1 MSEEKGCMTPSTF
14 PIVTMSQLHFVGRF
28 AGWEDVD
35 YHSHVCAELVLVTQG
50 RCSTEIDGK
59 VLDGTEGTLFILP
72 AQVAQYQKTHTFTRT
87 TYLGFHTPL
96 PFFSAEVGRTVPLG
110 NHPCCRRWIE
120 DICDL
125 PTTVHPPFS
134 ETARLLLLAV
144 LSYVDRLEHH
154 QRLISALHPALARAL
169 QFLEEH
175 VTESFTL
182 QHLAEQAYVST
193 SHLRALFRQH
203 LNCSPSSYQLQL
215 RMRLAEKL
223 LQDPYLTVS
232 EVAQRCGYTDSN
244 YFVRLFRQ
252 QHQLPPGHWRVRAT
266 LQEKS

>member
-1 MSEEKGCMTPSTF
+1 MRWM
-14 PIVTMSQLHFVGRF
+14 
-28 AGWEDVD
+28 EDT
-35 YHSHVCAELVLVTQG
+35 CGL
-50 RCSTEIDGK
+50 
-59 VLDGTEGTLFILP
+59 
-72 AQVAQYQKTHTFTRT
+72 
-87 TYLGFHTPL
+87 
-96 PFFSAEVGRTVPLG
+96 SA
-110 NHPCCRRWIE
+110 
-120 DICDL
+120 
-125 PTTVHPPFS
+125 TVHPPFS
-134 ETARLLLLAV
+134 ETASLLLLTV
-144 LSYVDRLEHH
+144 LSYVDAMEHQ

-169 QFLEEH
+169 QFLEAH
-175 VTESFTL
+175 FTESFTL

-252 QHQLPPGHWRVRAT
+252 QHQLPPGHWRVL
-266 LQEKS
+266 LQEIN